1 MPVIWFTKVDE
12 LFQFVNFHIKFHT
25 IAAFLASALRLM
37 HLTKQG
43 DETEAGCVAVDQV
56 RVSARAFKC
65 LLEVTL
71 RPIHSKLK
79 GANAVHR
86 TFDEH
91 GIILSDRLLIYLGN
105 DLNLIIKGCCTDE
118 VRYRLIAILL
128 LTLLKDSL
136 LLRRETDVVEISPS
150 LTIISLHN
158 FKSLKCE

>member
-1 MPVIWFTKVDE
+1 MP
-12 LFQFVNFHIKFHT
+12 
-25 IAAFLASALRLM
+25 
-37 HLTKQG
+37 LTKQG
-43 DETEAGCVAVDQV
+43 NELVHAVGQGCRDETEAGCVAVDQV
-56 RVSARAFKC
+56 RVSARAFNC

-71 RPIHSKLK
+71 RLIHSKLK

-105 DLNLIIKGCCTDE
+105 NLDLIVKGCVTDE
-118 VRYRLIAILL
+118 VRYRMIAILL

-136 LLRRETDVVEISPS
+136 LLRGETDVVEISLS
-150 LTIISLHN
+150 LTIVSLHN

>member
-1 MPVIWFTKVDE
+1 MP
-12 LFQFVNFHIKFHT
+12 
-25 IAAFLASALRLM
+25 LA
-37 HLTKQG
+37 KQG
-43 DETEAGCVAVDQV
+43 NELVHAVGQGCRDETEAGCVTVDQV
-56 RVSARAFKC
+56 GVSARAFKC

-91 GIILSDRLLIYLGN
+91 GVILSDWVLMNHCN
-105 DLNLIIKGCCTDE
+105 DLNLIIKGCVTDE

-136 LLRRETDVVEISPS
+136 LLRGETDVVEISPS
-150 LTIISLHN
+150 LTIKCLHD
-158 FKSLKCE
+158 C

>member
-1 MPVIWFTKVDE
+1 MP
-12 LFQFVNFHIKFHT
+12 
-25 IAAFLASALRLM
+25 IA
-37 HLTKQG
+37 KQG
-43 DETEAGCVAVDQV
+43 DELVHAVGQGGRDESEAGCVAVDQV

-71 RPIHSKLK
+71 RPIHSELEC
-79 GANAVHR
+79 ANVVHR

-105 DLNLIIKGCCTDE
+105 DLNLIIKGCVTDE

-128 LTLLKDSL
+128 LTLLKDFL
-136 LLRRETDVVEISPS
+136 LLRGETDIVEICPS
-150 LTIISLHN
+150 LTVISLHN

>member
-1 MPVIWFTKVDE
+1 MP
-12 LFQFVNFHIKFHT
+12 
-25 IAAFLASALRLM
+25 
-37 HLTKQG
+37 LTKQG
-43 DETEAGCVAVDQV
+43 DELVHAVGQGCRDEAEAGCMTVDQV
-56 RVSARAFKC
+56 RVSARAFNC

-105 DLNLIIKGCCTDE
+105 NLNLIVKCSCTDE
-118 VRYRLIAILL
+118 VRYRVIAVLI
-128 LTLLKDSL
+128 LTFLKDSL
-136 LLRRETDVVEISPS
+136 LLRGETDIVEICPS
-150 LTIISLHN
+150 LTVISLHN

>member
-1 MPVIWFTKVDE
+1 M
-12 LFQFVNFHIKFHT
+12 
-25 IAAFLASALRLM
+25 
-37 HLTKQG
+37 
-43 DETEAGCVAVDQV
+43 AVDQV

-105 DLNLIIKGCCTDE
+105 NLDLIVKGCCTDE
-118 VRYRLIAILL
+118 VRYRIIAVLI
-128 LTLLKDSL
+128 LTFLKDFL
-136 LLRRETDVVEISPS
+136 LLRGETDVVKVGPS
-150 LTIISLHN
+150 LTIKCLHD
-158 FKSLKCE
+158 C

>member
-1 MPVIWFTKVDE
+1 MT
-12 LFQFVNFHIKFHT
+12 
-25 IAAFLASALRLM
+25 
-37 HLTKQG
+37 
-43 DETEAGCVAVDQV
+43 VDQV

-105 DLNLIIKGCCTDE
+105 DLNLIIKGCVTDE

-158 FKSLKCE
+158 FKSLNCNY